1 MIDNVANFAVVT
13 WLRFTRIPWSGSG
26 PVASSTAGNGYN
38 FIVQAADLSRCQDEC
53 VRPVGLAFDSRGQL
67 FVSSDTTGEVSCHKI
82 GLKLANGTLHS
93 NRSLSFKM
101 SVHRIAPHCLC

>member
-53 VRPVGLAFDSRGQL
+53 VRPVGLAFDSRGGRGSE
-67 FVSSDTTGEVSCHKI
+67 VGEEVGGEGEEEEGVCEE
-82 GLKLANGTLHS
+82 
-93 NRSLSFKM
+93 
-101 SVHRIAPHCLC
+101 V